1 MMKTCRIL
9 VFLYL
14 TLSVSMTVA
23 GYHHFMMKAL
33 FHGAGMGMMMQQMR
47 PRILPIPIPIPTGLF
62 SGFRRQFEQPQVIV
76 IQAHPKP
83 RENIIVIGGGQN
95 DQACC
100 W

>member
-1 MMKTCRIL
+1 MKTCRIL
-9 VFLYL
+9 AFICL
-14 TLSVSMTVA
+14 TISISVTVA
-23 GYHHFMMKAL
+23 GYHHYMMKAL

-76 IQAHPKP
+76 IQPQQKP
-83 RENIIVIGGGQN
+83 RENIIVIGGQN
-95 DQACC
+95 EQACC